1 MSPASDVDPAP
12 TLFCPL
18 CGMDQLCDECVE
30 ICKTITGDNDKSLA
44 PMPAFSQSISHGIAK
59 GDRPLHGRAGEEG
72 PGSQAALNE
81 PTGLLAEVR
90 LLNDDY
96 TPMEFVVHVL
106 ERVFDKDRET
116 ATRIML
122 EIHDK
127 GVGTC
132 GIYPYDAADAKVT
145 EVLSFAREHQHP
157 LHCVLERGSST

>member
-1 MSPASDVDPAP
+1 
-12 TLFCPL
+12 
-18 CGMDQLCDECVE
+18 
-30 ICKTITGDNDKSLA
+30 
-44 PMPAFSQSISHGIAK
+44 
-59 GDRPLHGRAGEEG
+59 
-72 PGSQAALNE
+72 
-81 PTGLLAEVR
+81 LAEVR

-122 EIHDK
+122 EIHNE

-145 EVLSFAREHQHP
+145 QVLSFAREHQHP
-157 LHCVLERGSST
+157 LLCVLEPSSSS